1 MHTIV
6 LHTSLAFEAT
16 QYENDEGLEAQPLQ
30 ALGLTKREAEVLLWI
45 SQGKRNA
52 EIGTILQTSKR
63 TVGKHVERI
72 LCKIGV
78 ETRTAAA
85 IVAFDF
91 MGRAETRKNTK

>member
-1 MHTIV
+1 MHHTV
-6 LHTSLAFEAT
+6 LHTAPASPGRRCQHDVEL
-16 QYENDEGLEAQPLQ
+16 DAQPLQ

-45 SQGKRNA
+45 SQGKRNG

-72 LCKIGV
+72 LCKLEV

-91 MGRAETRKNTK
+91 MGRAETRTQR